1 MRHYCLYKC
10 HILYVCLADLYVEV
24 APVHAVLV
32 APPIG

>member
-1 MRHYCLYKC
+1 MSVLH
-10 HILYVCLADLYVEV
+10 LYVEV